1 MIYLEKQNIINF
13 FSEKKGMCVS
23 MEFELESL
31 DGFKNIHLIGIGGIS
46 MSAIAECLKT
56 WGYNVTGS
64 DIHSSEITEKLSKDG
79 INVIIGN
86 NPDIAKKADLIIYNA
101 AISDTDPELLI
112 AKENK
117 IPIISRGKFVRFF
130 N

>member
-1 MIYLEKQNIINF
+1 
-13 FSEKKGMCVS
+13 

-31 DGFKNIHLIGIGGIS
+31 DGFKIIHFIGIGGIS

-56 WGYNVTGS
+56 WGYIVTGS
-64 DIHSSEITEKLSKDG
+64 DLHSSEITDKLIKDG
-79 INVIIGN
+79 INVTIGS
-86 NPDIAKKADLIIYNA
+86 NPDIASKADLIIYNA
-101 AISDTDPELLI
+101 AISDTDPEILI
-112 AKENK
+112 AKEKN